1 MTRCDTMK
9 LEQIDDR
16 SAATGVTD
24 ATLQIHLLGPAGWTM
39 GGKASG
45 IPDARAAVLIAM
57 VALDGPLPRTQAAE
71 MFWPRS
77 EGAARTNLRVLLH
90 RLQQAAGVR
99 LFSPGDRVALLPHV
113 RVDIVDADAGLV
125 ERCLQLGTSSLRLL
139 HGVDLTG
146 VPEASA
152 WLSAARRQVEQRIE
166 RCLGAW
172 LDARSEREDVSRACV
187 VAESLIAV
195 NPLSEVGYRALMS
208 ALVER
213 GDRAGALAIFER
225 CRRDLDEQLGTQPD
239 PRTVALHRDILRLH
253 VTAESTASTPG
264 RRRLLQREQ
273 ELEEIGRALDARRV
287 VVVEGAS
294 GAGKTALLSHFAR
307 TRGHFYWTAGPSDGQ
322 ATLAGLLRLARQVSK
337 IAAEVGAETRADVA
351 VRTLARLQAMD
362 SGGIVPARLSM
373 LAAGAADVAAVLE
386 RAGYRAVVLD
396 DIHLLDDTSL
406 EVLTQVL
413 SAGREL
419 MPWCDFVLAYRP
431 MRARRKVRAL
441 CEKLAMDGRL
451 SLIRPGGLKR
461 EAVLEM
467 MRDVGVTAE
476 AACIA
481 AADRLVALSGG
492 TPGVLVELVESK
504 MPPDDLP
511 ERMPP
516 QIRSI
521 LLERLR
527 ACSSTAE
534 GLAQLASVAG
544 TSFSVGLAASIAGL
558 SSWKVA
564 EKWNELLLAGVFD
577 ARGFAFPLVEAAIH
591 GSVPD
596 AVRQFMH
603 GEVAKALE
611 REGAPQERL
620 AFHWRKAGDVAR
632 AARHARAA
640 AAASLQIGD
649 VEHAI
654 SALEEAVFDADR
666 TEASSHG
673 HTVTLLQLAA
683 LYLEANRL
691 DRMAEVLDAAA
702 RSPASLLE
710 RGVCTALGGR
720 TLFAMEEYAAARV
733 ALLSALPL
741 VDCDV
746 AIRRDVIGWALLAS
760 SFSGRGP
767 DDDALSAEHETDA
780 VAHVVDWHVDVM
792 PVHTPA
798 DGDRCA
804 RMLRERRRL
813 PSIVLG

>member
-1 MTRCDTMK
+1 ME
-9 LEQIDDR
+9 LEQADDR
-16 SAATGVTD
+16 SAAIAPMDT
-24 ATLQIHLLGPAGWTM
+24 TLQIQLLGPAAWTVD
-39 GGKASG
+39 GKVCA

-71 MFWPRS
+71 IFWPHSERS
-77 EGAARTNLRVLLH
+77 ARTNLRVLLH

-113 RVDIVDADAGLV
+113 QIDIVGTDAGIV
-125 ERCLQLGTSSLRLL
+125 ERCLQLGTSNLRLL

-152 WLSAARRQVEQRIE
+152 WLSTARRQVEQRIE

-172 LDARSEREDVSRACV
+172 LDARAEREDVLRASV

-195 NPLSEVGYRALMS
+195 NPLSEVGHRALMKV
-208 ALVER
+208 LVER
-213 GDRAGALAIFER
+213 GDRAGALAVFER
-225 CRRDLDEQLGTQPD
+225 CRRVLVEQLGAQPD
-239 PRTVALHRDILRLH
+239 PQTVALHRDILRLH
-253 VTAESTASTPG
+253 VTAESIGSTPA

-273 ELEEIGRALDARRV
+273 EMEEIGRALEARRV
-287 VVVEGAS
+287 VIVEGAS

-307 TRGHFYWTAGPSDGQ
+307 TRDHFYWAANPSDGQ
-322 ATLAGLLRLARQVSK
+322 ATLAGLLRLAHEVSK
-337 IAAEVGAETRADVA
+337 IAAEVGAETRAGVA
-351 VRTLARLQAMD
+351 VRTLVRLQAMD

-373 LAAGAADVAAVLE
+373 LVAGVADVAAVLE
-386 RAGYRAVVLD
+386 RAGYRVVVFD

-413 SAGREL
+413 NASREL

-451 SLIRPGGLKR
+451 TLIRPGALKR
-461 EAVLEM
+461 EAVLQM
-467 MRDVGVTAE
+467 MGDVGVTE
-476 AACIA
+476 QAARIA

-504 MPPDDLP
+504 MPPDGLP

-544 TSFSVGLAASIAGL
+544 ASFSVGLAAGIAGL

-611 REGAPQERL
+611 RQGAPQERL

-632 AARHARAA
+632 AVRYARAA
-640 AAASLQIGD
+640 AAASLQSGD
-649 VEHAI
+649 LQRAI

-720 TLFAMEEYAAARV
+720 TLFAMKEYAAARV

-741 VDCDV
+741 VDHDV
-746 AIRRDVIGWALLAS
+746 AIRHDVIGWALLAS

-767 DDDALSAEHETDA
+767 DDDALSAEHRTGKA
-780 VAHVVDWHVDVM
+780 PRQPDWHAEVM
-792 PVHTPA
+792 PVHTPV
-798 DGDRCA
+798 DGGRCE
-804 RMLRERRRL
+804 RMLRERGHM
-813 PSIVLG
+813 PSILLQ

>member
-1 MTRCDTMK
+1 MDT
-9 LEQIDDR
+9 
-16 SAATGVTD
+16 
-24 ATLQIHLLGPAGWTM
+24 TLQIQLLGPAAWTVD
-39 GGKASG
+39 GKVCA

-71 MFWPRS
+71 IFWPHSERS
-77 EGAARTNLRVLLH
+77 ARTNLRVLLH

-113 RVDIVDADAGLV
+113 QIDIVGTDAGIV
-125 ERCLQLGTSSLRLL
+125 ERCLQLGTSNLRLL

-152 WLSAARRQVEQRIE
+152 WLSTARRQVEQRIE

-172 LDARSEREDVSRACV
+172 LDARAEREDVLRASV

-195 NPLSEVGYRALMS
+195 NPLSEVGHRALMKV
-208 ALVER
+208 LVER
-213 GDRAGALAIFER
+213 GDRAGALAVFER
-225 CRRDLDEQLGTQPD
+225 CRRVLVEQLGAQPD
-239 PRTVALHRDILRLH
+239 PQTVALHRDILRLH
-253 VTAESTASTPG
+253 VTAESIGSTPA

-273 ELEEIGRALDARRV
+273 EIEEIGRALEARRV
-287 VVVEGAS
+287 VIVEGAS

-307 TRGHFYWTAGPSDGQ
+307 TRDHFYWAANPSDGQ
-322 ATLAGLLRLARQVSK
+322 ATLAGLLRLAHEVSK
-337 IAAEVGAETRADVA
+337 IAAEVGAETRAGVA
-351 VRTLARLQAMD
+351 VRTLVRLQAMD

-373 LAAGAADVAAVLE
+373 LVAGVADVAAVLE
-386 RAGYRAVVLD
+386 RAGYRVVVFD

-413 SAGREL
+413 NASREL

-451 SLIRPGGLKR
+451 TLIRPGALKR
-461 EAVLEM
+461 EAVLQM
-467 MRDVGVTAE
+467 MGDVGVTE
-476 AACIA
+476 QAARIA

-504 MPPDDLP
+504 MPPDGLP

-544 TSFSVGLAASIAGL
+544 ASFSVGLAAGIAGL

-611 REGAPQERL
+611 RQGAPQERL
-620 AFHWRKAGDVAR
+620 AFHWRKAGDVAK
-632 AARHARAA
+632 AVPYARAA
-640 AAASLQIGD
+640 AAASLQSGD
-649 VEHAI
+649 LQRAI

-720 TLFAMEEYAAARV
+720 TLFAMKEYAAARV

-741 VDCDV
+741 VDHDV
-746 AIRRDVIGWALLAS
+746 AIRHDVIGWALLAS

-767 DDDALSAEHETDA
+767 DDDALSAEHRTGKA
-780 VAHVVDWHVDVM
+780 PRQPDWHAEVM
-792 PVHTPA
+792 PVHTPV
-798 DGDRCA
+798 DGGRCE
-804 RMLRERRRL
+804 RMLRERGHM
-813 PSIVLG
+813 PSILLQ